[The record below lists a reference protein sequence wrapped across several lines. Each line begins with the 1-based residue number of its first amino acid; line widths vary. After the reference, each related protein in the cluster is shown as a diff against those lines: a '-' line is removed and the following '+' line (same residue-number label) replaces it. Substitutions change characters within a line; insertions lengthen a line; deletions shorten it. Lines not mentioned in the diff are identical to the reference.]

1 MAGRTTGSPTRSAT
15 VVAGVAYPLIIV
27 LGVFKV
33 NFLEAG
39 LVVSGD
45 DAATAGNLAANE
57 WLFRVGIV
65 SEIVLFMLVVSLAL
79 ALYVILKAVDENLAL
94 AALLFRLGEGVVGG
108 IVTVI
113 SGLMPLLL
121 LDGEAA
127 FGTAQMQALVGS
139 FLDVRTA
146 GLDIIMIFMS
156 PGGIIFCYLFLKS
169 RYVPSILAIW
179 GIVTYSTMLG
189 YSIVHILFPD
199 LPEMVSIILFTPG
212 GLFEVTLGLWL
223 LFRGVDTK
231 QLNDRVPEPA
241 RDRLT

>member
-1 MAGRTTGSPTRSAT
+1 MTNSTVGASQRRAT
-15 VVAGVAYPLIIV
+15 IVAGLAYPLIIV
-27 LGVFKV
+27 LGVLKV
-33 NFLEAG
+33 NFLEAS

-45 DAATAGNLAANE
+45 DAATSGNLAANE
-57 WLFRVGIV
+57 WLFRIGIV

-189 YSIVHILFPD
+189 YSFVHILFPD

-223 LFRGVDTK
+223 LFRGVDVRA
-231 QLNDRVPEPA
+231 LHEPA
-241 RDRLT
+241 PTSS